1 MATSDFSNIGL
12 YNFMFYA
19 SFCILF
25 MILILFYSEKISH
38 PITMFVI
45 LSYILQVALNT
56 AASSNKLVCD
66 ATSPGSAIFF
76 TLVPWLFILGV
87 GNAAL
92 YYFPG
97 WLRIFAN
104 SFGMYFA
111 YQLKPEDFRIPVE
124 GEDRPNSNPGS
135 GLPGPIVSNMTEEYA
150 KLYNKLLIDPKKIIN
165 EVDFI
170 GKTDKQILEIYKLL
184 IPINPTIF
192 GNLQETPDPAPGPT
206 DTKNT
211 IFIPEIKTKI
221 PNTDKNSPIQVIDG
235 PTIPAVKISNRAFNI
250 IKTIK
255 KKNRIG
261 FLIWNI
267 LLGMVASM
275 VSTNSLINSG
285 CKINLL

>member
-1 MATSDFSNIGL
+1 MGSSDFSNIGL

-19 SFCILF
+19 SFCVIF
-25 MILILFYSEKISH
+25 MIIVTFKSEYFSH
-38 PITMFVI
+38 PISMFVV

-66 ATSPGSAIFF
+66 TTNPGSAIFF
-76 TLVPWLFILGV
+76 TAIPWLFILGV

-104 SFGMYFA
+104 SFGMWFA

-124 GEDRPNSNPGS
+124 GEDRPNSTPAS
-135 GLPGPIVSNMTEEYA
+135 GLSGPIVTNMTEEYA

-192 GNLQETPDPAPGPT
+192 GNLKENPETD

-211 IFIPEIKTKI
+211 IFIPEIKKKIEDPDNPGKFTDEVITKEE
-221 PNTDKNSPIQVIDG
+221 
-235 PTIPAVKISNRAFNI
+235 KISNRAFNI
-250 IKTIK
+250 IQTIK

>member
-1 MATSDFSNIGL
+1 MGSSDFSNIGL

-19 SFCILF
+19 SFCVIF
-25 MILILFYSEKISH
+25 MIIVTFKSEYFSH
-38 PITMFVI
+38 PITMFVV

-66 ATSPGSAIFF
+66 TTSPGSAIFF
-76 TLVPWLFILGV
+76 TAIPWLFILGV

-104 SFGMYFA
+104 SFGMYLS
-111 YQLKPEDFRIPVE
+111 YHLKDEDFSIPVD
-124 GEDRPNSNPGS
+124 GEPATNRPQES
-135 GLPGPIVSNMTEEYA
+135 GLAYTPPSNMTDAYS
-150 KLYNKLLIDPKKIIN
+150 KLYHKLLIDPKKIIN
-165 EVDFI
+165 EVDI
-170 GKTDKQILEIYKLL
+170 VGKTDKQIIEIYKKL

-192 GNLQETPDPAPGPT
+192 GNIQEDNDTNQ
-206 DTKNT
+206 TKN
-211 IFIPEIKTKI
+211 IVFIPRII
-221 PNTDKNSPIQVIDG
+221 ADPSKNIV
-235 PTIPAVKISNRAFNI
+235 AVDEVRISHRANNI
-250 IKTIK
+250 IQTIK

-267 LLGMVASM
+267 LLGIVASM